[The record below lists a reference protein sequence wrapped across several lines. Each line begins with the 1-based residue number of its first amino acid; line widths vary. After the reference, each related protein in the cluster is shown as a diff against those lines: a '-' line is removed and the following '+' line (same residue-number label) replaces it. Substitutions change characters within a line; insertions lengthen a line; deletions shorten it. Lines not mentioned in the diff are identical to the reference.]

1 MADSYEGTIRW
12 LSKAGLSRY
21 VPRFLAEKVTDEAFK
36 NLTPEDYARVGIDAA
51 ADKHKLTKLIR
62 QLNPQARVSASR
74 GATRVLAPGWGAP
87 TPGQLPPAKVLTPL
101 GA

>member
-36 NLTPEDYARVGIDAA
+36 SLTVEDYARVGIEAA

-74 GATRVLAPGWGAP
+74 GATKRGWALALAGAP
-87 TPGQLPPAKVLTPL
+87 QRPTSRRPSRL
-101 GA
+101 